1 MLRITSALLL
11 VVLTTGCASTTVIRS
26 DPSGATVRSR
36 SGELLGR
43 TPYEH
48 SDSAMVNHA
57 ESFVVELE
65 GYEPEYV
72 TIKRDQWNG
81 LRTAGGVIGGL
92 VAFPVFA
99 TLLWAADYKESY
111 SVELREATEEQ
122 RDEAVQPV
130 RASRRA
136 APERQRTSRR

>member
-1 MLRITSALLL
+1 MLRLTSALLL

-36 SGELLGR
+36 SGEVLGK

-48 SDSAMVNHA
+48 SDSAMVNHS

-65 GYEPEYV
+65 GYETEYV

-92 VAFPVFA
+92 FMPPVFA
-99 TLLWAADYKESY
+99 ILLWATDYKEAY
-111 SVELREATEEQ
+111 QVELKETPEQQEGEEL
-122 RDEAVQPV
+122 QPV

-136 APERQRTSRR
+136 APERQRSSRR

>member
-1 MLRITSALLL
+1 MLRITSAVLL
-11 VVLTTGCASTTVIRS
+11 VVLSTGCASTTVIRS

-36 SGELLGR
+36 SGEVLGK

-48 SDSAMVNHA
+48 SDSAMVNHT
-57 ESFVVELE
+57 ESFVIDLE
-65 GYEPEYV
+65 GHEPEYV

-92 VAFPVFA
+92 LVFPVFA
-99 TLLWAADYKESY
+99 TLLWATDYKEAY
-111 SVELREATEEQ
+111 HVELREAPEEQ
-122 RDEAVQPV
+122 QDEALQPV

-136 APERQRTSRR
+136 APERQRSSRR

>member
-1 MLRITSALLL
+1 MLRMMSALLL
-11 VVLTTGCASTTVIRS
+11 VVITTGCASTTVIRS

-36 SGELLGR
+36 SGELLGK

-48 SDSAMVNHA
+48 SDSATVNHT
-57 ESFVVELE
+57 ESFVLELE

-81 LRTAGGVIGGL
+81 VRTAGGVIGGL
-92 VAFPVFA
+92 FVFPVFA
-99 TLLWAADYKESY
+99 TLLWATDYKEAY
-111 SVELREATEEQ
+111 SVELREAPEQ
-122 RDEAVQPV
+122 QQDERVQPV

-136 APERQRTSRR
+136 APERQRSSRR

>member
-1 MLRITSALLL
+1 MLRLTSALLL
-11 VVLTTGCASTTVIRS
+11 VVITTGCASTTVIRS

-36 SGELLGR
+36 SGEVLGK

-48 SDSAMVNHA
+48 SDSAMVNHS

-65 GYEPEYV
+65 GYETEYV

-92 VAFPVFA
+92 FMPPVFA
-99 TLLWAADYKESY
+99 ILLWATDYKEAY
-111 SVELREATEEQ
+111 QVELREAPEQ
-122 RDEAVQPV
+122 QEGEALQPV

-136 APERQRTSRR
+136 APERQRSSRR

>member
-1 MLRITSALLL
+1 MLRKMSALLL
-11 VVLTTGCASTTVIRS
+11 IVLTTGCASTTMIRS
-26 DPSGATVRSR
+26 DPSGATVRTR
-36 SGELLGR
+36 SGEVLGR

-57 ESFVVELE
+57 ESFVVDLE

-92 VAFPVFA
+92 FVFPVFA
-99 TLLWAADYKESY
+99 TLLWAADYKEAY
-111 SVELREATEEQ
+111 TVELREATEQE
-122 RDEAVQPV
+122 DEAVQPV
-130 RASRRA
+130 RATRRA
-136 APERQRTSRR
+136 APERQRNSRR